1 MPHPISNR
9 LLRFFAFGSLCL
21 FSGVAAA
28 DDLDSINGFL
38 ESNCVQCH
46 NDKKTKGGINL
57 KEHGEFTRETVE
69 HWQEVL
75 DNLQRGD
82 MPPEDEDQPS
92 AEDRQQFLAFVRSKL
107 DRVYADSGTRDFRFT
122 RLTNQQIAWSLKDIL
137 KIDRDFSR
145 DLIEDPVG
153 PHGESLQSTLELTG
167 GHMEVYLNVLQ
178 KAVEAAVPD
187 LANPPEMYSVNGND
201 WEKQHYLNRND
212 LAYAKKRKWKRYDGP
227 NWLEDDF
234 EVPLPPNHFFRM
246 YLHDNR
252 STGQFRAKV
261 YLRNEPPQN
270 GGELQKH
277 EMTVFMDKGFKSTM
291 HGVDSFTVE
300 AKKGTQVFEVFG
312 NVQDFPGVDPSDLTE
327 AEQKDA
333 YLNTNGY
340 FKYRIL
346 SLQNCSP
353 PTSPADKPVTNQ
365 NWIVHGDAH
374 LVRADDAWID
384 AWGNEYAKKHWL
396 KRSHAGSDH
405 QTRGKP
411 AVFKEVMK
419 DTGHVI
425 VERIEFDLPWQWP
438 VASVEPF
445 LEKGKLTAAAV
456 SKEVKSVARRAW
468 RRNLTEE
475 EDRKLNELIAQ
486 KLKAADS
493 KAGALR
499 DLLTSVFADSRFLFY
514 TDIEK
519 STEFQNYELVSR
531 LAGFLWRSVP
541 DYKLLKLAY
550 REKLITDAE
559 LRAEVTR
566 MVDDPKSERF
576 VADFTASWMGF
587 SKLEQIAV
595 NPNYYGWWNPQFKH
609 YMKLES
615 VAFLSTLL
623 HEDLSCLNCLS
634 SDFIVVNDMMAKYYG
649 VPKPESGHRFSRVPA
664 PADRGGVLTQP
675 AFLLAHS
682 TGEDSHAVNRG
693 VWVRGRLLGDPPRDP
708 PPTVPA
714 LDDLN
719 APDAESLSTT
729 DRLALHA
736 KGTCY
741 DCHQDIDPWGV
752 AMESFDATGKPRKKI
767 LKIVPDQKRR
777 LQLPVVDKTE
787 IRDTPVAGMAELRSY
802 LREHRAKDFSS
813 GFSGA
818 MLSFALAR
826 PLSYQE
832 DDAVRGL
839 ADHFEKNDYRMSD
852 LIEAIVLRPEFR
864 HPNNA
869 SEK

>member
-57 KEHGEFTRETVE
+57 KEHGEFSPETAE

-82 MPPEDEDQPS
+82 MPPEDEEQPS
-92 AEDRQQFLAFVRSKL
+92 IEDRQKFLASVRLKL
-107 DRVYADSGTRDFRFT
+107 DLVYVDAGTRDFRFT

-167 GHMEVYLNVLQ
+167 GHMEVYLSVLQ

-212 LAYAKKRKWKRYDGP
+212 LAYAKKRQWKRYDGP

-270 GGELQKH
+270 GGELQKQ
-277 EMTVFMDKGFKSTM
+277 EMTVFMDKGFKSSM
-291 HGVDSFTVE
+291 HSVDSFTVE
-300 AKKGTQVFEVFG
+300 ARKGTQVFEVFG
-312 NVQDFPGVDPSDLTE
+312 NAQDFPGVDPSPLNE

-340 FKYRIL
+340 FKYRFL

-353 PTSPADKPVTNQ
+353 LTSPADKPVTNKS
-365 NWIVHGDAH
+365 WIVHGDAH

-384 AWGNEYAKKHWL
+384 AWGDEYAKKNWL

-405 QTRGKP
+405 PTRGKP

-438 VASVEPF
+438 PASIAPF
-445 LEKGKLTAAAV
+445 LEKEKLTDAGI

-468 RRNLTEE
+468 RRNLTDE
-475 EDRKLNELIAQ
+475 EDRELNELIAL
-486 KLKAADS
+486 KLKTADS

-541 DYKLLKLAY
+541 DTKLLKLAH
-550 REKLITDAE
+550 RNEPITDAE
-559 LRAEVTR
+559 LKVEVKR
-566 MVDDPKSERF
+566 MIDDPKSERF
-576 VADFTASWMGF
+576 VTDFTSSWIGF
-587 SKLEQIAV
+587 SKLEQTAV

-615 VAFLSTLL
+615 IAFLSTLL
-623 HEDLSCLNCLS
+623 HENLSCLNCLS

-649 VPKPESGHRFSRVPA
+649 VPTPESGHRFSRVPA

-693 VWVRGRLLGDPPRDP
+693 VWVRARLLGDPPRDP
-708 PPTVPA
+708 PPAVPA
-714 LDDLN
+714 LDDLD
-719 APDAESLSTT
+719 APDAERLSTT

-752 AMESFDATGKPRKKI
+752 AMEAFDATGKARKKI
-767 LKIVPDQKRR
+767 LKIVPDQKKR

-787 IRDTPVAGMAELRSY
+787 IRDTPVSGMTELRKY
-802 LREHRAKDFSS
+802 LRANHAKDFSK
-813 GFSGA
+813 GFSGS
-818 MLSFALAR
+818 MLSFALGR
-826 PLSYQE
+826 PLSYPE
-832 DDAVRGL
+832 DGAVDGL
-839 ADHFEKNDYRMSD
+839 ADHFEKNDHRMAD

-864 HPNNA
+864 HPNKV
-869 SEK
+869 SKK